1 MEDVRGTRFQQ
12 AYVPQE
18 LLQALEKVNQRL
30 LLGIPREREKGE
42 RRLSLTPEAVA
53 ILTQAGHRVW
63 VETGAGLGINYAD
76 THFAEA
82 VAEIKATAQ

>member
-53 ILTQAGHRVW
+53 ILTQAGHRV
-63 VETGAGLGINYAD
+63 
-76 THFAEA
+76 
-82 VAEIKATAQ
+82 